1 MTDPRAKFEAALDVF
16 ATPGNRWGGTS
27 ALTYWAAAC
36 GMDAEAVIDAAHGA
50 GVRSRD
56 ADIRRGM
63 VSATARVTANA
74 ARFTGGN
81 SVRCFRRHTPKP
93 PQPQPPDRVRRLIEA
108 GRDVSTLEA
117 LRELSP
123 VPIPRATDARAY
135 LRQTKSMLV
144 RLFGDGDIVN
154 IRTDKADRTPATPG
168 VNLRPLADWMRQTG
182 GHGEIVRPNPF
193 TGKQGNTADGKPSF
207 GAKDCIAAYR
217 HMVFEFD
224 EMPIADQCR
233 FWAGFIRTSKL
244 PLVCLVYSGGK
255 SLHGVI
261 RVNAPDA
268 ETWARYRAQII
279 ERYAADPDRA
289 YRLDVQAL
297 NPLTGCRLA
306 GVVRKDTGKV
316 QELLYACERRVDA
329 AERGT
334 PPPTQHP
341 PESDTRPTE
350 RSMPIDRLLSLYS
363 AAFDFAPVP
372 PKEPD
377 GNAPFD
383 ELLAFEEIS
392 ESMA

>member
-1 MTDPRAKFEAALDVF
+1 MIDPRAKFEAALDVF

-27 ALTYWAAAC
+27 ALTYWGAAC

-74 ARFTGGN
+74 ARFTGRGSAWN
-81 SVRCFRRHTPKP
+81 YCRCNPRP
-93 PQPQPPDRVRRLIEA
+93 PQPPDRVRRLIEA
-108 GRDVSTLEA
+108 GRDISTMEA

-154 IRTDKADRTPATPG
+154 IRKDKADTTPATPD
-168 VNLRPLADWMRQTG
+168 VNLRSLADWLRQTG

-207 GAKDCIAAYR
+207 GAKACIAAYK

-224 EMPIADQCR
+224 ELPLADQCR
-233 FWAGFIRTSKL
+233 FWAGFIRCGKL
-244 PLVCLVYSGGK
+244 PLVTLTYSGGK
-255 SLHGVI
+255 SVHGVV

-316 QELLYACERRVDA
+316 QEMLFACERRIDA
-329 AERGT
+329 AERT
-334 PPPTQHP
+334 PQ
-341 PESDTRPTE
+341 TRPMIETGNE
-350 RSMPIDRLLSLYS
+350 TANPTDC
-363 AAFDFAPVP
+363 APVP
-372 PKEPD
+372 PTMPPD
-377 GNAPFD
+377 DVPFG
-383 ELLAFEEIS
+383 ELLAAVEVAE
-392 ESMA
+392 AWRATL

>member
-93 PQPQPPDRVRRLIEA
+93 PQPTDRVRRLIEA
-108 GRDVSTLEA
+108 GQNVSTMDA

-135 LRQTKSMLV
+135 LRQTKSALV
-144 RLFGDGDIVN
+144 RLFADGDIVN
-154 IRTDKADRTPATPG
+154 IRKDKADRTPATPG
-168 VNLRPLADWMRQTG
+168 ANLRPLADWMRQTG

-207 GAKDCIAAYR
+207 GAKNCLAAYR
-217 HMVFEFD
+217 HMIFEFD
-224 EMPIADQCR
+224 ELPLADQCR
-233 FWAGFIRTSKL
+233 FWAGFIRCGKL
-244 PLVCLVYSGGK
+244 PLVTLTYSGAK
-255 SLHGVI
+255 SIHGVI

-268 ETWARYRAQII
+268 ETWTRYRAQII
-279 ERYAADPDRA
+279 ERYAADPDKT
-289 YRLDVQAL
+289 YCLDVQAL

-306 GVVRKDTGKV
+306 GVIRKDTGKV
-316 QELLYACERRVDA
+316 QEMLYACERRID
-329 AERGT
+329 T
-334 PPPTQHP
+334 PAPTPARHT
-341 PESDTRPTE
+341 PESDTHPTE
-350 RSMPIDRLLSLYS
+350 RSMPTDRLLSLYS

>member
-1 MTDPRAKFEAALDVF
+1 MIDPRAKFEAALDVF

-63 VSATARVTANA
+63 MSATARVMANA
-74 ARFTGGN
+74 ARFTGGG
-81 SVRCFRRHTPKP
+81 SVRGFRRHNPKP
-93 PQPQPPDRVRRLIEA
+93 PRPPDRVRRLIEA
-108 GRDVSTLEA
+108 GRDVSTMEA
-117 LRELSP
+117 LRNLSP
-123 VPIPRATDARAY
+123 VPIPRATGARAY
-135 LRQTKSMLV
+135 LRQTKSMLL
-144 RLFGDGDIVN
+144 RLFGDGDIVS
-154 IRTDKADRTPATPG
+154 IRKDKADMTPATPG

-207 GAKDCIAAYR
+207 GAKDCIAQFR

-224 EMPIADQCR
+224 ELPLADQCR
-233 FWAGFIRTSKL
+233 FWAGFIRCGKL
-244 PLVCLVYSGGK
+244 PLVTLTYSGGK
-255 SLHGVI
+255 SVHGVV

-279 ERYAADPDRA
+279 ARYAADPDMA
-289 YRLDVQAL
+289 CRLDVQAL

-306 GVVRKDTGKV
+306 GVVRKDTGRV
-316 QELLYACERRVDA
+316 QEMLFACERRIDA
-329 AERGT
+329 PAQT
-334 PPPTQHP
+334 PTRHT
-341 PESDTRPTE
+341 PESDTHPAE
-350 RSMPIDRLLSLYS
+350 RNMPLGRLISLYS
-363 AAFDFAPVP
+363 TAFGFAPVP

-377 GNAPFD
+377 GNAPLD
-383 ELLAFEEIS
+383 QLLAFEEIS
-392 ESMA
+392 ERMA

>member
-1 MTDPRAKFEAALDVF
+1 MTDPRARFEAALDVF

-27 ALTYWAAAC
+27 ALTYWGAAC

-63 VSATARVTANA
+63 VTATARVTANA
-74 ARFTGGN
+74 ARFAGGGC
-81 SVRCFRRHTPKP
+81 VRNFRRRNPKP
-93 PQPQPPDRVRRLIEA
+93 CPPPDRVRRLIEA
-108 GRDVSTLEA
+108 GRDVATMDA

-135 LRQTKSMLV
+135 LRQTKSALL
-144 RLFGDGDIVN
+144 RLFVDGDMVS
-154 IRTDKADRTPATPG
+154 IRKSKADITPATPG
-168 VNLRPLADWMRQTG
+168 ANLRPLADWMRQTG
-182 GHGEIVRPNPF
+182 GFGEIVRVNPF

-224 EMPIADQCR
+224 DLGLPDQCR
-233 FWAGFIRTSKL
+233 FWAGFIRCGKL
-244 PLVCLVYSGGK
+244 PLVLLTHSGGK

-306 GVVRKDTGKV
+306 GVTRKDTGKV
-316 QELLYACERRVDA
+316 QEMLYACERRTDA
-329 AERGT
+329 ADQK
-334 PPPTQHP
+334 PQPPTQHA
-341 PESDTRPTE
+341 PEPASRTE
-350 RSMPIDRLLSLYS
+350 EVKMPLDRLLSLYS

-372 PKEPD
+372 PMPPPD
-377 GNAPFD
+377 NAPFD
-383 ELLAFEEIS
+383 EILDYVAVV

>member
-1 MTDPRAKFEAALDVF
+1 MTDLRAKFEAALDVF

-56 ADIRRGM
+56 ADLRRGM
-63 VSATARVTANA
+63 VTAKARVTANA

-93 PQPQPPDRVRRLIEA
+93 PQPTDRVRRLIEA
-108 GRDVSTLEA
+108 GRDVSTMEA

-154 IRTDKADRTPATPG
+154 IRTGKTDRTPATPG
-168 VNLRPLADWMRQTG
+168 ANLRPLADWMRQTG

-207 GAKDCIAAYR
+207 GAKDCIADYR

-224 EMPIADQCR
+224 EMPLTDQCR
-233 FWAGFIRTSKL
+233 FWAGFIRRGAL
-244 PLVCLVYSGGK
+244 PLVTLTYSGGK
-255 SLHGVI
+255 SIHGVI
-261 RVNAPDA
+261 HVNASDA
-268 ETWARYRAQII
+268 EKWAEYRNLII
-279 ERYAADPDRA
+279 ERYAADSDRA
-289 YRLDVQAL
+289 YRLDIQAL

-306 GVVRKDTGKV
+306 GVRRSDKGKV
-316 QELLYACERRVDA
+316 
-329 AERGT
+329 
-334 PPPTQHP
+334 
-341 PESDTRPTE
+341 
-350 RSMPIDRLLSLYS
+350 
-363 AAFDFAPVP
+363 
-372 PKEPD
+372 
-377 GNAPFD
+377 
-383 ELLAFEEIS
+383 
-392 ESMA
+392 